1 MSRSRDSREFFPGG
15 NGEPIVN
22 QVVLQQ
28 ILFYGIPAGSMP
40 ASERSG
46 EWKSEKVQRTLK
58 SNFTYC

>member
-46 EWKSEKVQRTLK
+46 EWKSEKYK
-58 SNFTYC
+58 EH